1 EAHSGQPLVH
11 SPSLRPKNLM
21 MAHEEYGKTHQTR
34 TPPSMAAKLPLWGS
48 AVEESRFCPTE
59 VDSTASFRSRQEG
72 TVPPAWTLPEHDV
85 SLAESNDTATS
96 GAPDQLAH
104 WPGEG
109 GGAVGQAARPVIDVP
124 VETSPA
130 LAIRV
135 PINVPVTIKQ
145 AASPVPSI
153 ERQARTMSVEP
164 VTRPVAMP
172 VLSGPGVV
180 RHFGVAQSHFTSLI
194 SDKEPAIPQ
203 AAYGRTTPGS
213 PPRNVRDMRSI
224 SPPRYMGT
232 ITSTA
237 AAAANPSAGTASPWA
252 AMGASR
258 ASRSVSPQ
266 PRFTQMQG
274 VPSAGGQPPQWTMS
288 QPTMSWPSQQQY
300 PAWQQ
305 PPSGVAS
312 RSASPTPGQ
321 PGAAGGDSRYLLSV
335 GPSRSVS
342 PQPGSPFGGRSPWGA
357 QPVQG
362 GRTAVPHPRSVSPMQ
377 RVGGLATPV
386 GYLSQGGGFGLLGQ
400 SNTPGVP
407 APAALPLQPGAS
419 GSTTPQGYFSS
430 LRGRPGSFGLPLS
443 QAGAG
448 VGGVPCPNPMPC
460 GQRLGGGY
468 GNQFGAA
475 PSPMSLLLARGH
487 PGQPGGPCSQ
497 PAVAASPSNRVS
509 PNGAMER
516 FVVRQASPAPPQ
528 RASLSSL

>member
-1 EAHSGQPLVH
+1 MVALLDTWDNPRYLNRIWTIFEQHVAI
-11 SPSLRPKNLM
+11 K
-21 MAHEEYGKTHQTR
+21 K
-34 TPPSMAAKLPLWGS
+34 KLPVTMVL
-48 AVEESRFCPTE
+48 
-59 VDSTASFRSRQEG
+59 
-72 TVPPAWTLPEHDV
+72 
-85 SLAESNDTATS
+85 TS
-96 GAPDQLAH
+96 GATDALIAQYEAGKPGLLRVMDALTKVNSESAEAHVPDDAEAVKSIILSSSSFSDVDNQIKNFMLHWMASTFEAH
-104 WPGEG
+104 MKQIMAPPGKLGLKKSRTGLLVTVGFEGEG
-109 GGAVGQAARPVIDVP
+109 FEYPAAFQKSLSSLSEIPED
-124 VETSPA
+124 EGLPA
-130 LAIRV
+130 FSYI
-135 PINVPVTIKQ
+135 
-145 AASPVPSI
+145 
-153 ERQARTMSVEP
+153 ARM
-164 VTRPVAMP
+164 
-172 VLSGPGVV
+172 
-180 RHFGVAQSHFTSLI
+180 
-194 SDKEPAIPQ
+194 
-203 AAYGRTTPGS
+203 
-213 PPRNVRDMRSI
+213 DM
-224 SPPRYMGT
+224 
-232 ITSTA
+232 
-237 AAAANPSAGTASPWA
+237 PWA

-321 PGAAGGDSRYLLSV
+321 PGAAGGDSRYLLSA

-377 RVGGLATPV
+377 RVGGSATPV

-460 GQRLGGGY
+460 GQRL
-468 GNQFGAA
+468 
-475 PSPMSLLLARGH
+475 
-487 PGQPGGPCSQ
+487 
-497 PAVAASPSNRVS
+497 
-509 PNGAMER
+509 
-516 FVVRQASPAPPQ
+516 
-528 RASLSSL
+528 

>member
-1 EAHSGQPLVH
+1 MVL
-11 SPSLRPKNLM
+11 
-21 MAHEEYGKTHQTR
+21 
-34 TPPSMAAKLPLWGS
+34 
-48 AVEESRFCPTE
+48 
-59 VDSTASFRSRQEG
+59 
-72 TVPPAWTLPEHDV
+72 
-85 SLAESNDTATS
+85 TS
-96 GAPDQLAH
+96 GATDALIAQYEAGKPGLLRVMDALTKVNSESAEALVPDDAEAVKSIILSSSSFSDVDNQIKNFMLHWMASTFEAH
-104 WPGEG
+104 MKQIMAPPGKLGLKKSRTGLLVTVGFEGEG
-109 GGAVGQAARPVIDVP
+109 FGYPAAFQKSLSLTSFHGQLP
-124 VETSPA
+124 E
-130 LAIRV
+130 
-135 PINVPVTIKQ
+135 
-145 AASPVPSI
+145 
-153 ERQARTMSVEP
+153 
-164 VTRPVAMP
+164 
-172 VLSGPGVV
+172 
-180 RHFGVAQSHFTSLI
+180 SLGQ
-194 SDKEPAIPQ
+194 PWAPQ
-203 AAYGRTTPGS
+203 A
-213 PPRNVRDMRSI
+213 NI
-224 SPPRYMGT
+224 SN
-232 ITSTA
+232 SCL
-237 AAAANPSAGTASPWA
+237 
-252 AMGASR
+252 

-274 VPSAGGQPPQWTMS
+274 VLSAGGQPPQWTMS

-516 FVVRQASPAPPQ
+516 FVVRQ
-528 RASLSSL
+528 